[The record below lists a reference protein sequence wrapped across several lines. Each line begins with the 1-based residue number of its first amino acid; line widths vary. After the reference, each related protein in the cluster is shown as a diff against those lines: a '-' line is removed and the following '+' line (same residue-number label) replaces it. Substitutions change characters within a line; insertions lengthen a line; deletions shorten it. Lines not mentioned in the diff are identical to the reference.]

1 MYVLRLLINFS
12 LLDILLINAWLTGM
26 SAKQRHYLN
35 YIQIDAYQSTQNLS
49 PRLFQTP
56 ALKILYNSSQ
66 PAISENVLNFQKGVN
81 AVGFLY
87 LDDTTGC
94 SVNKSY
100 VTPSVLT
107 ATNGSASPSSSSQN
121 INTPTITDRNQ
132 FQALILSRDG
142 CSLEQKVNL
151 SLSLDVDIVLVY
163 DTKDSDSLDLDQYL
177 ASNGSVGFDIQNP
190 AVPLVL
196 VDFEVGN
203 TILQYLQ
210 VSAKANP
217 EFSPGLVKLIIAQDV
232 VPTSPYGVIEF
243 TLIVVVVLL
252 ALSFVAS
259 ILMHCHLYR
268 IRNQIRQ
275 RNMEQTQVDR
285 QRHLL
290 TQSEFNSLPTFFYKP
305 LPGDCDD
312 DNVDSYVNIKQD
324 VGDTEMSPFQQ
335 QKQQLQYKR
344 PQSDGEID
352 LGDYKSAA
360 SSKTALER
368 SSSLRTIHHKPDDIR
383 QSVIRLATNCS
394 ICIDDFEEGNELKVL
409 QCGHVFH
416 SDCLQPWLCEKSG
429 VCPLCKLNIAQEFWA
444 VRDTG
449 DKQDVNRL
457 PLDQSIIHRDRSLSD
472 IEQQHQQQQ
481 QQDYEQRQQNS
492 QSNNWFGRSLNYVF
506 PVASLRALRRQSIS
520 TASSL
525 SSQSQQDSLHSN
537 DDANGAHRNNSSY
550 DNEDDMHFTTIE
562 MSQLERPT
570 EVTSSSAMDS
580 IALSNN
586 HTIDKDILGDAD
598 AIVSV
603 DDDVPHHQANQSLR
617 I

>member
-1 MYVLRLLINFS
+1 MYFLRLLVNFS

-56 ALKILYNSSQ
+56 AVKILYNSSQ

-81 AVGFLY
+81 AVGFQY

-107 ATNGSASPSSSSQN
+107 ATNGSASPSSSQN
-121 INTPTITDRNQ
+121 INTPTISDRNQ

-268 IRNQIRQ
+268 IRNQMRQ
-275 RNMEQTQVDR
+275 RNMEQTLVDR

-290 TQSEFNSLPTFFYKP
+290 TQAEFNSLPIFFYKP
-305 LPGDCDD
+305 LPGD
-312 DNVDSYVNIKQD
+312 DNVDSNVNIKQES
-324 VGDTEMSPFQQ
+324 GDTELIPQKQQQ
-335 QKQQLQYKR
+335 QKQQLQQSKR
-344 PQSDGEID
+344 PLSDGEID

-383 QSVIRLATNCS
+383 QSVLRLATNCS

-449 DKQDVNRL
+449 DKQDANGL
-457 PLDQSIIHRDRSLSD
+457 PIDENMHRDRSLTD
-472 IEQQHQQQQ
+472 VEQQQQ
-481 QQDYEQRQQNS
+481 QLQQDYEQHQQNS

-537 DDANGAHRNNSSY
+537 YDADGAYRNNGANN

-562 MSQLERPT
+562 MSQLEHPT
-570 EVTSSSAMDS
+570 EVTSSSADMDS
-580 IALSNN
+580 DALSNN
-586 HTIDKDILGDAD
+586 RNINKQTIGDVDEIVPAD
-598 AIVSV
+598 E
-603 DDDVPHHQANQSLR
+603 DVPQQQDNQV
-617 I
+617 